1 LCKKVTQNVAQRIFA
16 KIKTSLFPW
25 TKIVQMSCSQ
35 IKNVQYK
42 QSANGRKFAPNPVT
56 LLTSAVAV
64 EFPFS
69 SFRFSIF
76 RQTAG
81 YPPTYLLNDFYLP
94 IGGVI
99 FVGNIAIIPTHG

>member
-1 LCKKVTQNVAQRIFA
+1 LPKLKHHFFRGQKWLKCLVRKLK
-16 KIKTSLFPW
+16 
-25 TKIVQMSCSQ
+25 MSN
-35 IKNVQYK
+35 IN
-42 QSANGRKFAPNPVT
+42 NRPMGEKFAPNLVT